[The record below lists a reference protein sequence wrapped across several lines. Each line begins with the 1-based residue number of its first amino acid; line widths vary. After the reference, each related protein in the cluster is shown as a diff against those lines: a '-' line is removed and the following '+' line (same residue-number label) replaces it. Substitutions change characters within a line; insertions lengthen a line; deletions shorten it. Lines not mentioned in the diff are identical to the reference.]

1 VVFYMTT
8 TASTLKLKADISR
21 VTQVLQAHGVA
32 FEEVD
37 LSLVPER
44 REEMTAV
51 SGSRV
56 LPQLHVDGKYLGD
69 TEAVLEL
76 NDEGE
81 LLKLLRG

>member
-1 VVFYMTT
+1 MTT

-21 VTQVLQAHGVA
+21 VTQVLQAHGVQ

-44 REEMTAV
+44 RDEMTGV

-81 LLKLLRG
+81 LVKLLRG

>member
-1 VVFYMTT
+1 MTT

-21 VTQVLQAHGVA
+21 VTQVLQAHGVQ

-44 REEMTAV
+44 REEMTGV

-69 TEAVLEL
+69 ADAIQEL

-81 LLKLLRG
+81 LVKLLR

>member
-1 VVFYMTT
+1 MTT

-21 VTQVLQAHGVA
+21 VTQVLQAHGVE

-37 LSLVPER
+37 LSLTPER
-44 REEMTAV
+44 RDEMTSV
-51 SGSRV
+51 SQSRV
-56 LPQLHVDGKYLGD
+56 LPQLHVDGRYLGD

-81 LLKLLRG
+81 LVKLLRGA